1 MTDQEM
7 IMAQVT
13 KALLDLKVAGKLQ
26 PGAQP
31 AQLNLSQMIR
41 QYERQL
47 ICQQVQE
54 AGGTADAKREVA
66 KQLGIS
72 VATLYRKMGEEP

>member
-1 MTDQEM
+1 MQSHFFMVEC
-7 IMAQVT
+7 
-13 KALLDLKVAGKLQ
+13 LLSIHFWFYLQ

-72 VATLYRKMGEEP
+72 VATLYRKMGEES

>member
-1 MTDQEM
+1 MEYAVIFGRDSLCG
-7 IMAQVT
+7 A
-13 KALLDLKVAGKLQ
+13 DLIRGKLQ